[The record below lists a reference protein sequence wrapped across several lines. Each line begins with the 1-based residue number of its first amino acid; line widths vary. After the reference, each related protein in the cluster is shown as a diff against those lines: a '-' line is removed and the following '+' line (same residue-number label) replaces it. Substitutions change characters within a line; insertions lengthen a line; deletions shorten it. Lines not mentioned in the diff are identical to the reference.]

1 MLTRKHIS
9 VESVGFFLFLSL
21 LFVTPLT
28 EAFKNILILALFIWW
43 LWTGN
48 VGRDLRTMPSYMKC
62 FLLFSMLPL
71 VTLVT
76 SDLTGAEELIL
87 DVKGAVKFGIA
98 LLPVYTLSMMKSGQE
113 KAAALLMITLVAGG
127 VVACVDSFVSLVKAG
142 ESYTEELYFHMNMRG
157 IGHVN
162 QSALYLILVVISAS
176 ALTWSRKTGPSVF
189 GWATLAISSAFL
201 IPLRS
206 LNALAVL
213 TCIVAL
219 WIGILLIEKRYM
231 RILGMFA
238 CLAIAVLSYVSIFP
252 HAGQIWN
259 SLKTE
264 ISERF
269 DEDDGSH
276 CRFEIS
282 SCRFNIYRTV
292 LEIYD
297 HHRWFGVGPDQFGKA
312 TSEAELRAE
321 LERENRSYD
330 LEKHKFYHTNHGHNV
345 WLNVLVER
353 GVTGV
358 LVLALFFALSGYR
371 MVALAIHVL
380 SRKRDDYRL
389 TQLIFLSGGTWTMM
403 FVGGIAN
410 TTLHLEHGLI
420 GVMLLV
426 WSLTSLER
434 AVSHRGLS

>member
-1 MLTRKHIS
+1 MLTRRHLS

-28 EAFKNILILALFIWW
+28 EAFKNLLILALFIWW

-48 VGRDLRTMPSYMKC
+48 IGRDLRTMPSYVKC
-62 FLLFSMLPL
+62 FLLFSILPL

-76 SDLTGAEELIL
+76 SDLTGAEDLIF
-87 DVKGAVKFGIA
+87 DVKGTVKFGIA
-98 LLPVYTLSMMKSGQE
+98 LLPIYSLSMMKSGQE

-127 VVACVDSFVSLVKAG
+127 ILACVESLASLVKAG
-142 ESYTEELYFHMNMRG
+142 TPYTEGLYLHMNMRG
-157 IGHVN
+157 VGHVN
-162 QSALYLILVVISAS
+162 QSALYLTLVIISAS

-189 GWATLAISSAFL
+189 GWATLVISSAFL

-206 LNALAVL
+206 LNAFAVL
-213 TCIVAL
+213 ACIVAL
-219 WIGILLIEKRYM
+219 WSGMLLIERRYT
-231 RILGMFA
+231 RILGMFT

-259 SLKTE
+259 ALKTE

-276 CRFEIS
+276 CGFEMS

-312 TSEAELRAE
+312 TSEAAIRTE

-353 GVTGV
+353 GLTGV
-358 LVLALFFALSGYR
+358 LVLALFFAFSGYR
-371 MVALAIHVL
+371 IVALAIHVL
-380 SRKRDDYRL
+380 ARRRGDCRL

-434 AVSHRGLS
+434 AVPHRGLN

>member
-157 IGHVN
+157 VGHVN

-176 ALTWSRKTGPSVF
+176 ALTWSRKTAHPYSDGP
-189 GWATLAISSAFL
+189 
-201 IPLRS
+201 R
-206 LNALAVL
+206 
-213 TCIVAL
+213 
-219 WIGILLIEKRYM
+219 
-231 RILGMFA
+231 
-238 CLAIAVLSYVSIFP
+238 
-252 HAGQIWN
+252 
-259 SLKTE
+259 
-264 ISERF
+264 
-269 DEDDGSH
+269 
-276 CRFEIS
+276 
-282 SCRFNIYRTV
+282 
-292 LEIYD
+292 
-297 HHRWFGVGPDQFGKA
+297 
-312 TSEAELRAE
+312 
-321 LERENRSYD
+321 
-330 LEKHKFYHTNHGHNV
+330 
-345 WLNVLVER
+345 
-353 GVTGV
+353 
-358 LVLALFFALSGYR
+358 
-371 MVALAIHVL
+371 
-380 SRKRDDYRL
+380 
-389 TQLIFLSGGTWTMM
+389 
-403 FVGGIAN
+403 
-410 TTLHLEHGLI
+410 
-420 GVMLLV
+420 
-426 WSLTSLER
+426 
-434 AVSHRGLS
+434 